1 MPDISISDASTDTLD
16 ALHDA
21 THATT
26 SLVKTAGQA
35 AVNTVTETATGYKD
49 AYTVMHEIVG
59 KFLERLPYLIIA
71 LTIIVFFWLLSRLF
85 KHFIQKTM
93 SNRGKQNLV
102 LVFNRIGSTL
112 IMGFGVMIAMVTAIP
127 GFTPSQLISA
137 LGIGSVAIG
146 FAFKDVF
153 QNMLSGILLLLAEPF
168 RIGDEIICGSFE
180 GVVEDIHIR
189 ATNIRTI
196 DGRRIVIPNALIYT
210 SAVTVN
216 TAYTRRRCS
225 FNVGIGYDDDIDQAK
240 KIILATLD
248 NIRTVESTPSAS
260 VMVSSLGDFAVILTI
275 RWWID
280 TKEISVPSSTDQV
293 QALVKQ
299 AITQN
304 GLNIPYPTQ
313 QLLMDTPPNTA
324 NEPHLQKDQT

>member
-1 MPDISISDASTDTLD
+1 MAAISISDAGND
-16 ALHDA
+16 ATEVLHDA
-21 THATT
+21 TQATTALVANAGHATAHT
-26 SLVKTAGQA
+26 MVQ
-35 AVNTVTETATGYKD
+35 TATDYKY
-49 AYTVMHEIVG
+49 AYSAIHQIMST
-59 KFLERLPYLIIA
+59 FWERVPYLLIA
-71 LTIIVFFWLLSRLF
+71 ITVFLFFWLMSRLF
-85 KHFIQKTM
+85 KHFVNKTL

-102 LVFNRIGSTL
+102 LVLNRIGSTF
-112 IMGFGVMIAMVTAIP
+112 IVFFGFMIALVVAIP

-196 DGRRIVIPNALIYT
+196 DGRRIVIPNALLYT

-225 FNVGIGYDDDIDQAK
+225 FNVGIGYNDDIEQAK
-240 KIILATLD
+240 KIILQTLD
-248 NIRTVESTPSAS
+248 NIRTVESTPAPS
-260 VMVSSLGDFAVILTI
+260 VMVSSLGDFAIILTV

-280 TKEISVPSSTDQV
+280 TKETSIPSSTDQV
-293 QALVKQ
+293 QALVKN

-313 QLLMDTPPNTA
+313 QLLMDNPPNTA
-324 NEPHLQKDQT
+324 SEPNLQKDQT